1 MVWGFKENKFSVNAL
16 HKVVMETSFI
26 FKGLQKLGISRVFVY
41 FTINRYI
48 ITFSVENHKDWGGR
62 VPLELQRLFMLL
74 DQNMTKPHNEKKRKK
89 CSVITTTL
97 PRV

>member
-26 FKGLQKLGISRVFVY
+26 FKRLQKLGISRVFVY

-48 ITFSVENHKDWGGR
+48 ITFSVENHKDGWSR
-62 VPLELQRLFMLL
+62 AIRT
-74 DQNMTKPHNEKKRKK
+74 TK
-89 CSVITTTL
+89 VIYAVRPEYDETS
-97 PRV
+97 